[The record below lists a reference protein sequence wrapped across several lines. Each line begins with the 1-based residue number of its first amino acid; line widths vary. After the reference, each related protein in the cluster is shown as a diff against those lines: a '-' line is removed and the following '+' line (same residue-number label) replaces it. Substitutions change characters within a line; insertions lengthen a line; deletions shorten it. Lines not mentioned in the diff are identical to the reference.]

1 MATLLSDAEVAERV
15 LAHIRDKTTD
25 RSQQV
30 WSEPVTNYR
39 SPDRFA
45 REMQLLRSLPVP
57 YFPSAALDKPGAYVA
72 RVAAGTPLL
81 VVRGEDGRVRAFR
94 NACRHR
100 GMPLADGVGCSRAF
114 VCRYHGWTYQLDGRL
129 RHIPDADGFGDFDK
143 DGHPLVQVEA
153 EERLGLVFV
162 RQQATAAAAD
172 DADDPWAG
180 LPELA
185 PSRLRLMDVRHLD
198 VDANWKIF
206 LEGFL
211 EGYHIRSTHRDSF
224 YPYGFDNLNVIEH
237 CGRNS
242 RVTFPF
248 RRIEKLAD
256 VPPNQRKID
265 GLVTYVYQLF
275 PNTLFTVLSH
285 HSALL
290 VLEPVAMDRTRL
302 TTYVLADVSDDPES
316 LEAFRRDTKF
326 VDEAGGAEDREV
338 VAAIQSSIASEANE
352 CFTFGRFEGAISHFH
367 QSLRDALAQLKP

>member
-57 YFPSAALDKPGAYVA
+57 YCPSAALDKPGAYVA

-302 TTYVLADVSDDPES
+302 TTYVLADVGDDPES